1 MSVNELILTLVVEAE
16 GPLNR
21 SFQIMTSRSVFHIFS
36 TVWVKINDR
45 TLWPTELVI
54 FCIWTIPIAQVES
67 NISFL
72 YIPLHATQSML
83 QSQFESLR
91 IFGSTKY
98 EIQLS
103 VAWKQPK
110 NWSNE
115 ALGGASSPRKLWP
128 VTAGRKRRRNQGENP
143 SSDWSRI
150 LRCEQYPLVICYIAV
165 ERATFFHWKI
175 KEHPL
180 FQWSCSIAM
189 LNYQRVHLE
198 PDWYILRHNAFLSI
212 ANMIS
217 VLLLYNGRVQYGIYW
232 YIGISNTQTKLDFS
246 WWTK

>member
-1 MSVNELILTLVVEAE
+1 MLLKVCYSPN
-16 GPLNR
+16 LNH
-21 SFQIMTSRSVFHIFS
+21 SAFLGVQNMKSNF
-36 TVWVKINDR
+36 
-45 TLWPTELVI
+45 LWP
-54 FCIWTIPIAQVES
+54 
-67 NISFL
+67 
-72 YIPLHATQSML
+72 
-83 QSQFESLR
+83 
-91 IFGSTKY
+91 K
-98 EIQLS
+98 
-103 VAWKQPK
+103 
-110 NWSNE
+110 
-115 ALGGASSPRKLWP
+115 SSPRIGLTKRWEELPHQENCGLWRQG
-128 VTAGRKRRRNQGENP
+128 GREGFQGENP